1 MDDRGIADDA
11 VDSTRPDGPG
21 ARPHRA
27 AEWLEWFG
35 VARLVTSAVAVVAV
49 CAGAWF
55 LVRSPTPPTEAG
67 LPVATTDAAA
77 STTSSTE
84 PPPSA
89 SSSTRTEGGS
99 GEDDAERLL
108 VVHVTG
114 AVRRPGVYAVPA
126 GSRVA
131 DVIER
136 ALGATAVGRPHEM
149 NLALPVVDGMRI
161 AVPVEGEEVDP
172 ALRVEV
178 PPDLDVAAG
187 VAAGPI
193 DVNVADVRALDELP
207 GVGPAT
213 AAAIV
218 AEREQHGPFA
228 SVDDLL
234 RVPGIGPAKLE
245 RLRGSVTT

>member
-1 MDDRGIADDA
+1 MDDRVTEHPAEP
-11 VDSTRPDGPG
+11 TRSWSPG
-21 ARPHRA
+21 VRSHRA

-67 LPVATTDAAA
+67 LPIATTNAVPT
-77 STTSSTE
+77 TTSG
-84 PPPSA
+84 PPAAQNAATSIDPGEA
-89 SSSTRTEGGS
+89 SP
-99 GEDDAERLL
+99 EDLDGPL

-114 AVRRPGVYAVPA
+114 AVRRPGVYTVPR
-126 GSRVA
+126 GSRIG
-131 DVIER
+131 DVVER
-136 ALGATAVGRPHEM
+136 ALGATAAGRPHEL

-161 AVPVEGEEVDP
+161 DVPVDGEEVDP

-178 PPDLDVAAG
+178 PPDLADAQATSVE
-187 VAAGPI
+187 PLDI
-193 DVNVADVRALDELP
+193 NVADVRALDELP

-218 AEREQHGPFA
+218 AEREQHGPFV

-234 RVPGIGPAKLE
+234 RVPGIGPAKLD
-245 RLRGSVTT
+245 RLRELVTT